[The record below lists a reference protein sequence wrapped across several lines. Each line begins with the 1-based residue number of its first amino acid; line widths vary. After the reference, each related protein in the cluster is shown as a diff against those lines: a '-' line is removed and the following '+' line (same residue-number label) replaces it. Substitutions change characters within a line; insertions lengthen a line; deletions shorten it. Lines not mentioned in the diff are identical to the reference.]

1 MINPN
6 WARWIL
12 AGVSDHFDTAVDLF
26 LFVEGQERDTKDK
39 KSFMEL
45 RLDGPWYNE
54 VSKDYWKI
62 YVEVNILIQTAMR
75 VKDFHLHHTNI
86 GLVGAGFTDI
96 SIFRCGNGPDDDDS
110 FLGCLK
116 LIQDERKRERV
127 VTSNFGQIETH
138 AKIQQATVEGHYN
151 MTLIV

>member
-1 MINPN
+1 MIDPN

-12 AGVSDHFDTAVDLF
+12 AGVSDHFDAVSLP
-26 LFVEGQERDTKDK
+26 LFVEGQERNTKDQ
-39 KSFMEL
+39 KSTMEL

-54 VSKDYWKI
+54 VSKNYWKI
-62 YVEVNILIQTAMR
+62 RVEINILIQTAMR
-75 VKDFHLHHTNI
+75 VADFHLHHTNM
-86 GLVGAGFTDI
+86 GLVGAAFTDI
-96 SIFRCGNGPDDDDS
+96 SIFRCGDGPADDDS

-138 AKIQQATVEGHYN
+138 VKIQQATVEGHYD
-151 MTLIV
+151 MTLSV